1 MPNHCYNR
9 VQLNNNAEN
18 DSKQFDE
25 LVAKFESQTPFA
37 EILPMPDFSKIKN
50 EDGELPVVREHKNDN
65 YVSYWYSIAPLR
77 IACKLLET
85 SFRYDSMAP

>member
-9 VQLNNNAEN
+9 VQLSNNADD

-37 EILPMPDFSKIKN
+37 EILPRPDFSKIKN
-50 EDGELPVVREHKNDN
+50 EDGELPVVHEHIYIYIYN
-65 YVSYWYSIAPLR
+65 YKYLYIY
-77 IACKLLET
+77 IYIYFFFNIYIYK
-85 SFRYDSMAP
+85 YI

>member
-9 VQLNNNAEN
+9 VQLSNNADD

-37 EILPMPDFSKIKN
+37 EIIPRPDFSKIKN
-50 EDGELPVVREHKNDN
+50 ED
-65 YVSYWYSIAPLR
+65 
-77 IACKLLET
+77 
-85 SFRYDSMAP
+85 

>member
-25 LVAKFESQTPFA
+25 LVAKFSSKTPFA
-37 EILPMPDFSKIKN
+37 KILPMPDFSKIKN

-65 YVSYWYSIAPLR
+65 YVSY
-77 IACKLLET
+77 
-85 SFRYDSMAP
+85 